1 MATTDDKKIIFS
13 MVGVSKTITQ
23 NQKQVLKNI
32 YLSFFY
38 GAKIGIIGLNGSGK
52 TTLMKI
58 IAGLEQPSQG
68 EVVWSPG
75 YSVGYLEQEPYLDDE
90 KTVLEVVKEG
100 VKNVVDALDEYNA
113 INDKFGLPEYYED
126 EDKMNA
132 LFARQGELQDILDA
146 TDAWN
151 LDSRLERAM
160 DALRCPPADQ
170 KCAVLSG
177 GERRRVA
184 LCRLLLQKPDV
195 LLLDEPTN
203 HLDAESIDW
212 LEQHLQQYEGTVICV
227 THDRYFLDD
236 VAGWILE
243 LDRGEGIPWQGNY
256 SSWLDQKTKRMA
268 QEEKTASKR
277 QKTLQRELEW
287 VRMAPKARQAK
298 GKARLNSYEQML
310 NQEQKE
316 REEKLEIFIPNGPRL
331 GNKVIEAQHVRKA
344 FGEKV
349 LFNDLNFMLPP
360 NGIVG
365 VIGPNGAG
373 KTTLFRL
380 IMGLETTDA
389 GSFEVGETVKL
400 AYVDQQHK
408 DIDPGKSVYDVIAQ
422 GNETIR
428 MGGRDVNA
436 RAYISRFNFSG
447 TDQNKLC
454 GVLSGGERNR
464 LQLALALKQEGNVLL
479 LDEPTN
485 DIDVNTLR
493 ALEEGLEAFAGCAV
507 VISHDRWFLDR
518 ICTHI
523 LAFEG
528 NGEVFYFEGSYSE
541 YEINKARRLG
551 TDGEIKKGRYRK
563 LMED

>member
-1 MATTDDKKIIFS
+1 MATVDDKKIIFS
-13 MVGVSKTITQ
+13 MVGVSKIIPQ
-23 NQKQVLKNI
+23 NQKQILKNI

-38 GAKIGIIGLNGSGK
+38 GAKIGIIGLNGAGK
-52 TTLMKI
+52 STLMKI
-58 IAGLEQPSQG
+58 IAGLVEPTQG

-75 YSVGYLEQEPYLDDE
+75 YSVGYLPQDPPLDE
-90 KTVLEVVKEG
+90 TKTVKENVMEG
-100 VKNVVDALDEYNA
+100 VQHIYDALKEYDD
-113 INDKFGLPEYYED
+113 INVKFGLEEYYSD
-126 EDKMNA
+126 ADKMDK
-132 LFARQGELQDILDA
+132 LMQRQAELQDIIDA

-151 LDSRLERAM
+151 IDSRLERAM
-160 DALRCPPADQ
+160 DALRCPKGDLP
-170 KCAVLSG
+170 VTNLSG

-212 LEQHLQQYEGTVICV
+212 LEQHLQQYEGTVIAV

-236 VAGWILE
+236 VSEWILE
-243 LDRGEGIPWQGNY
+243 LDRGEGIPWKGNY
-256 SSWLDQKTKRMA
+256 SSWLDQKTKRME
-268 QEEKTASKR
+268 QEEKSAPKR
-277 QKTLQRELEW
+277 RKTLERELEW

-310 NQEQKE
+310 NEEQKQ

-331 GNKVIEAQHVRKA
+331 GNKVIEAQHVQKA
-344 FGEKV
+344 FGEKI

-380 IMGLETTDA
+380 IMGLEQVDGGT
-389 GSFEVGETVKL
+389 FEVGETVKL

-408 DIDPGKSVYDVIAQ
+408 DIDPNKTVYDVVAQ

-428 MGGRDVNA
+428 MGGRDINS
-436 RAYISRFNFSG
+436 RAYLSRFNFSG
-447 TDQNKLC
+447 TDQSKLC
-454 GVLSGGERNR
+454 SVLSGGERNR

-493 ALEEGLEAFAGCAV
+493 ALEEGREAFAGCAV

-523 LAFEG
+523 LSFEG
-528 NGEVFYFEGSYSE
+528 NGEVVYFEGGFSD

-551 TDGEIKKGRYRK
+551 NEEIKKGRYRK
-563 LMED
+563 LMEE

>member
-1 MATTDDKKIIFS
+1 MATVDDKKIIFS

-90 KTVLEVVKEG
+90 KTVIEVVKEG
-100 VKNVVDALDEYNA
+100 AQHVVDALAEYNA
-113 INDKFGLPEYYED
+113 INDKFGLPEYYEN
-126 EDKMNA
+126 EDKMNE

-160 DALRCPPADQ
+160 AALRCPPADQ

-268 QEEKTASKR
+268 QEEKVASKR
-277 QKTLQRELEW
+277 RKTLERELEW

-298 GKARLNSYEQML
+298 GKARLKSYESML
-310 NQEQKE
+310 NQEQRE

-331 GNKVIEAQHVRKA
+331 GNKVIEAHGLSKA
-344 FGEKV
+344 YGDKT
-349 LFNDLNFMLPP
+349 LIKDLDFMLPP

-373 KTTLFRL
+373 KTTLFRM
-380 IMGLETTDA
+380 IMGLERPDA
-389 GSFEVGETVKL
+389 GTFEVGETVKL
-400 AYVDQQHK
+400 AYVDQSHK
-408 DIDPGKSVYDVIAQ
+408 DITADASVFQVVSQ
-422 GNETIR
+422 GNELIR
-428 MGGRDVNA
+428 IGGRDINT
-436 RAYISRFNFSG
+436 RAYLSRFNFTG
-447 TDQNKLC
+447 ADQEKKC

-464 LQLALALKQEGNVLL
+464 LHLAMALKEEGNVLL

-523 LAFEG
+523 LAYEG
-528 NGEVFYFEGSYSE
+528 NGEVFFFEGTYSE
-541 YEINKARRLG
+541 YEQNRCKRLG
-551 TDGEIKKGRYRK
+551 IEEPKRIRYRK
-563 LMED
+563 LED

>member
-1 MATTDDKKIIFS
+1 
-13 MVGVSKTITQ
+13 MVGLNKTI
-23 NQKQVLKNI
+23 KQTNKTILKNI

-38 GAKIGIIGLNGSGK
+38 GAKIGIIGLNGAGK
-52 TTLMKI
+52 STLLKI
-58 IAGLEQPSQG
+58 IAGIDNDYQG
-68 EVVWSPG
+68 DVVWAPG
-75 YSVGYLEQEPYLDDE
+75 YSVGYLPQDPPLDDN
-90 KTVLEVVKEG
+90 KTVLELVKEG
-100 VKNVVDALDEYNA
+100 VQEVVDALEEYEE
-113 INDKFGLPEYYED
+113 INKKFGLPEYYEN
-126 EDKMNA
+126 EDKMNE
-132 LFARQGELQDILDA
+132 LFARQAEVQGILDS

-151 LDSRLERAM
+151 LETRLNRAM
-160 DALRCPPADQ
+160 AALNLPPADQ
-170 KCAVLSG
+170 KAEHLSG

-184 LCRLLLQKPDV
+184 LCRLLLKKPDV

-212 LEQHLQQYEGTVICV
+212 LEQHLNQYEGTVIAV

-243 LDRGEGIPWQGNY
+243 LDRGEGIPWKGNY

-268 QEEKTASKR
+268 QEEKAASKR
-277 QKTLQRELEW
+277 RKTLERELEW

-298 GKARLNSYEQML
+298 GKARLNSYDRLL
-310 NQEQKE
+310 NEDQKE
-316 REEKLEIFIPNGPRL
+316 KEQHLEIFIPNGPRL
-331 GNKVIEAQHVRKA
+331 GNNVIEAQGISKS

-349 LFNDLNFMLPP
+349 LYKDLTFTLPP
-360 NGIVG
+360 AGIIG
-365 VIGPNGAG
+365 VIGPNGVG

-380 IMGLETTDA
+380 IMGLETPDSGT
-389 GSFEVGETVKL
+389 FYVGETVKL

-408 DIDPGKSVYDVIAQ
+408 DIDPTKSVYEVVSQ
-422 GNETIR
+422 GNELMR
-428 MGGRDVNA
+428 MGGREINA
-436 RAYISRFNFSG
+436 RAYLSRFNFAG
-447 TDQNKLC
+447 ADQEKKC

-528 NGEVFYFEGSYSE
+528 DGNVFFFDGNYSDYEV
-541 YEINKARRLG
+541 NKAKRLG
-551 TDGEIKKGRYRK
+551 IEEPKRIRYRK
-563 LMED
+563 FDEQ